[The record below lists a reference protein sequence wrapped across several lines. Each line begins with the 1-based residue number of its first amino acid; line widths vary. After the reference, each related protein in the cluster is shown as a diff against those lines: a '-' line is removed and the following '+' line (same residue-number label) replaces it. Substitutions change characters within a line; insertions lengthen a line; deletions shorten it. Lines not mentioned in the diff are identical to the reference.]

1 MTGNDWVGVKC
12 QSKCRT
18 RISRV
23 AECYHKPLNSV
34 KFWQVYSFNGV
45 DMFSKLL
52 KPKAV
57 LDEATTLWLFDTF
70 SWALRNLDARVFYDE
85 TILVIPSNQYFP
97 GREDSAHGMANLIFS
112 QVKEYA
118 GLKHWPTKLTSMAKD
133 MPAESPRIEIKG
145 ALRGSKGIMPA
156 ADVVH
161 QLSIF
166 YNSDQLRDSEVLIAD
181 FAHVLGHHLGSMSQE
196 PPPGGVENWPH
207 VTEVVAVFMG
217 FGLMMANS
225 AHTVKIRSCGSCSGP
240 AVERSNALSQYDIT
254 YALAIFSCLK
264 EIPAKEVLVHLKK
277 SLRPFYKKAAREVM
291 SKTKELNQIRVN
303 SSPTVEHAPG

>member
-1 MTGNDWVGVKC
+1 
-12 QSKCRT
+12 
-18 RISRV
+18 
-23 AECYHKPLNSV
+23 
-34 KFWQVYSFNGV
+34 
-45 DMFSKLL
+45 MFSKLL

-70 SWALRNLDARVFYDE
+70 SWALRNLDAKVFYDE

-118 GLKHWPTKLTSMAKD
+118 GLKHWPTKLTNVAKD
-133 MPAESPRIEIKG
+133 MPVESPRIQIKG
-145 ALRGSKGIMPA
+145 ALRGSKGIMPT
-156 ADVVH
+156 ADVIH
-161 QLSIF
+161 QLTVF
-166 YNSDQLRDSEVLIAD
+166 YNPDQLRDSEVLIAD

-207 VTEVVAVFMG
+207 ITEVIAVFMG

-225 AHTVKIRSCGSCSGP
+225 ANTVKIRSCGSCSGP

-277 SLRPFYKKAAREVM
+277 SLRPFYKKAAKEVM
-291 SKTKELNQIRVN
+291 SKTKELNQIRLN
-303 SSPTVEHAPG
+303 SPRRVEHAPG